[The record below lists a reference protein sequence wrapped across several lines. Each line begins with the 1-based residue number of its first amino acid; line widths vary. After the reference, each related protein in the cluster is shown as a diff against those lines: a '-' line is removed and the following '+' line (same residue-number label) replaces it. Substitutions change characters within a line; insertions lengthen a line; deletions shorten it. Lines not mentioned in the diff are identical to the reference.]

1 MMRSHSQKAM
11 FLNSII
17 PLPSGAHVQ
26 RVHMENAQGDKGFV
40 IEAVSSPPGSVTMRL
55 VHNGVPLT
63 LWDSFTTLDEISDFI
78 EEYRIQ

>member
-1 MMRSHSQKAM
+1 MRIHSQKAM

-17 PLPSGAHVQ
+17 PQPSAANVQ
-26 RVHMENAQGDKGFV
+26 QVQMENGQGDKGFV

-78 EEYRIQ
+78 DEYRIH